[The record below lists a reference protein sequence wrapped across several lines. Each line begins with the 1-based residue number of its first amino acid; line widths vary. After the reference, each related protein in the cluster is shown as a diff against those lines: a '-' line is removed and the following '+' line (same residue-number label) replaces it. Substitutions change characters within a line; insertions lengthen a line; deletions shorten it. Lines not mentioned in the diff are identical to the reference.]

1 MIFKNTTIAQPAY
14 LSDLSDLLLVG
25 KNGPK
30 FCTSAQSKVEKWMKV
45 FASPPAEKVGFLE
58 GFSRHLPKTPLLFFH
73 MENAAR
79 KKQTNH
85 A

>member
-1 MIFKNTTIAQPAY
+1 MTFKNTATAQPTWIAAP
-14 LSDLSDLLLVG
+14 SDLLLVG

-58 GFSRHLPKTPLLFFH
+58 GFARHLPKTPLLFFH
-73 MENAAR
+73 LENAAR